1 METSELQG
9 QSRAFRNQMLIL
21 RRELEEF
28 GKQIKLE
35 VDRSEQTLVRHLAL
49 TTTEEEGS
57 GGGNAT

>member
-21 RRELEEF
+21 RHELEDF
-28 GKQIKLE
+28 GKQIKLQ
-35 VDRSEQTLVRHLAL
+35 VDRSEQTLVRHLAP

-57 GGGNAT
+57 T